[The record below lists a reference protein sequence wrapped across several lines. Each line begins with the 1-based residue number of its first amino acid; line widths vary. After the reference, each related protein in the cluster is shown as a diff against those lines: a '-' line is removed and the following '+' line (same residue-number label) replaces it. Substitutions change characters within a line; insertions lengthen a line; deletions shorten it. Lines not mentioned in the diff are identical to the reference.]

1 MFPPAGERQVRF
13 VGDALAFTLAH
24 PRAREW
30 AEAGWTARLRTNLGR
45 AAALRREVIQ
55 SKFQHVPLAGASWR
69 DLPMRW
75 ADGEWRLAVPLT
87 EVGWFKAKPYLLDAN
102 GFQHWPDGED
112 FGVSVHP
119 NWARTANTIYCAFTR
134 MFGATKTLTSTID
147 PARDAQMNELDRL
160 GYTVIPPSGKL
171 RDLTRELPHIFGTL
185 GCRILH
191 LLPVNPTPTTYARFG
206 RFGSPYAAEDLTGI
220 DPALVEFD
228 QRTTGVEQ
236 FQELTAGIHARG
248 GRVFLDIVINHTGW
262 GSWLQDNHP
271 EWFLRK
277 ADGHFESPGAWG
289 NIWADLV
296 ELAQRDPALWEHI
309 AEALLTWCRRGV
321 DGFRCDAGYKVPAPA
336 WQHIIA
342 RVREEFPDT
351 LFLLEGLGGGWHDTA
366 TLLTEG
372 GMQWAYSELF
382 QEFGAQQVA
391 GYLDHAHAQ
400 STRVGTLVHYS
411 ETHDNNRLA
420 ERGRAWSRLRNQL
433 SALTSVN
440 GGFGF
445 TCGVEWL
452 CAEKI
457 NVHSCRALAWG
468 SAPNL
473 VAELAQLNALLADHP
488 AFFDGAQLTRLSPK
502 DSPVYALR
510 RVSEEGRDAVIVLV
524 NTEPE
529 REHRLTLDVPA
540 SAVNFDLLSQTEN
553 FLPRRELHDGKVT
566 FLLSPGAAHCLS
578 ATAQPVGL
586 GGEAYRRARAQAA
599 FALTAL
605 AHTRPIEAFTAPDW
619 RTLAAQVDAD
629 PHAFLAQLTRS
640 GDSTYAPVLEWSL
653 ADTGRVLLVPPGHWL
668 LVRDTGPFKAT
679 LVPAICNRRPEA
691 ANGLDG
697 DSKSPAHT
705 DSMPTVAGHVAC
717 FPPQSFTG
725 DATLSLDRLAA
736 TPAAASGT
744 LRFLPAEPAPDLALI
759 TNHSASV
766 ALLTNGSGAMAR
778 LGVDLGTVR
787 SKYDCVL
794 GANLHPRVPVDRHVF
809 VKRLRA
815 WVNADGFIT
824 PLNAENLVAFT
835 PGPPAVWRFVANA
848 GDGRSVEIHLLADL
862 VPDRNTTLLRFV
874 RPPHAPALGRELP
887 PECTVSLTVRFDI
900 EDRSFHAETKRNPGS
915 EHHFSANTH
924 SLQGRA
930 GFAFTPAP
938 DRQLKVWADVGRYHH
953 EGEWSVDLPHPNEAT
968 RGQEASGDAFS
979 PGWFELPLR
988 KGHAVTLAAS
998 AEAEEQFDLAAFTFA
1013 SDSATR
1019 AISSLSPIGGE
1030 GRGEG
1035 VLATADSSPPP
1046 PHPNPLPRWGR
1057 GDEEARSARA
1067 ESAGKQGTTEPRPT
1081 GTAKTRALF
1090 DFITESTPLVEP
1102 APAARS
1108 QLELPGL
1115 VVPVA
1120 SSAAPAA
1127 PATPPTFAEQLQ
1139 RAIRAYV
1146 VRRDAGKT
1154 VIAGYPWFLD
1164 WGRDTLICA
1173 RGLLAA
1179 GLREEVRQI
1188 LVTFGRF
1195 AEHGTLPNA
1204 IHGDDASNR
1213 DTSDAP
1219 LWFGVVC
1226 EDFAAAVEL
1235 EFKAQGPKFKVAEFY
1250 ATPVDASGRTL
1261 AEVLRSIAAGYL
1273 PGTPNGIRVDA
1284 ASGLVFSPSHFTWMD
1299 TNYPAGT
1306 PREGYPIEI
1315 QALWIRLL
1323 RQLDRLGIA
1332 PAAEA
1337 WGELAARAEVSL
1349 HELFWLPEHGWFADC
1364 LLARPGGSA
1373 RDAVRDEALRSNC
1386 LLPISLGLVTGE
1398 RARRTVDAA
1407 ARHLVV
1413 PGALRSL
1420 APLPVTPPLPIH
1432 GANGQLLND
1441 PANPYWGRYE
1451 GDEDTRRKPAYH
1463 NGTAWTWTFP
1473 SFCEALARAHDHAP
1487 DALAAA
1493 RAYLGSASDLLTA
1506 GCLGHLPEIVDGD
1519 APHPQRGCD
1528 AQAWGATETL
1538 RVWQWLDGQVSKRP
1552 RAGGAVG

>member
-1 MFPPAGERQVRF
+1 MTPPAGERVVRF
-13 VGDALAFTLAH
+13 VGDTLAFSLKH
-24 PRAREW
+24 SRAREW
-30 AEAGWTARLRTNLGR
+30 AAAGWTARLRTNVGR
-45 AAALRREVIQ
+45 AAAIRREVIQ
-55 SKFQHVPLAGASWR
+55 SKFQKVPLAGASWC

-75 ADGEWRLAVPLT
+75 ADGEWQLALPLT
-87 EVGWFKAKPYLLDAN
+87 EVGWFKSKPYLLDPD
-102 GFQHWPDGED
+102 GFQHWPDGDD

-134 MFGATKTLTSTID
+134 MFGPSKSLVSTAN
-147 PARDAQMNELDRL
+147 PAREAQMNELDRL

-171 RDLTRELPHIFGTL
+171 RDLTRQLPHIFETL

-206 RFGSPYAAEDLTGI
+206 RFGSPYAAEDLTGV

-236 FQELTAGIHARG
+236 FQELTTAVHARG

-262 GSWLQDNHP
+262 GSWLQENHP
-271 EWFLRK
+271 EWFMRK

-289 NIWADLV
+289 TVWEDLV
-296 ELAQRDPALWEHI
+296 ELAQRDPSLWEHI

-342 RVREEFPDT
+342 RVREEFPDA
-351 LFLLEGLGGGWHDTA
+351 LFLLEGLGGGWGDTEN
-366 TLLTEG
+366 LLTEG

-382 QEFGAQQVA
+382 QEFAPRQVA
-391 GYLDHAHAQ
+391 GYLDHAHTQ
-400 STRVGTLVHYS
+400 SARVGTLVHYS

-420 ERGRAWSRLRNQL
+420 ERGRSWSRLRNHL

-468 SAPNL
+468 AEPNL
-473 VAELAQLNALLADHP
+473 VSELARLNALLADHP
-488 AFFDGAQLTRLSPK
+488 AFFDGAKLTRISPS
-502 DSPVYALR
+502 DSTIYALR
-510 RVSEEGRDAVIVLV
+510 RESEEGRDVVLVLV
-524 NTEPE
+524 NTDPE
-529 REHRLTLDVPA
+529 RDHQLTLDLAAETVKH
-540 SAVNFDLLSQTEN
+540 DLLSQTEGI
-553 FLPRRELHDGKVT
+553 LPRREIHDGKVT
-566 FLLSPGAAHCLS
+566 FTLSAGAAHCLA
-578 ATAQPVGL
+578 ATDKPVGL

-605 AHTRPIEAFTAPDW
+605 AHGQAIEHASPVNW
-619 RTLAAQVDAD
+619 RALAAQVDAD
-629 PHAFLAQLTRS
+629 PRGFLAAIHRPGARLSEPQQAAN
-640 GDSTYAPVLEWSL
+640 GVDSSNGERVSAQAAGCGSESRAPSDFSAYAPVVEWTL
-653 ADTGRVLLVPPGHWL
+653 ADTRRVLLVPPGHWL
-668 LVRDTGPFKAT
+668 LVRDDAPFKVTLQSGERLLPHPHPLPAGEGWGEGESAFTPAALPLLPLHADSIPTAT
-679 LVPAICNRRPEA
+679 
-691 ANGLDG
+691 G
-697 DSKSPAHT
+697 HF
-705 DSMPTVAGHVAC
+705 VA

-725 DATLSLDRLAA
+725 DATLALDRLAA
-736 TPAAASGT
+736 TPAAPTGT
-744 LRFLPAEPAPDLALI
+744 IRFLPAEPPPQSSLI
-759 TNHSASV
+759 TDHSL
-766 ALLTNGSGAMAR
+766 ALLTNGAGAMVRMCA
-778 LGVDLGTVR
+778 DLGTVR

-794 GANLHPRVPVDRHVF
+794 GANLHAAVPVDRHVF
-809 VKRLRA
+809 VKRLRV

-835 PGPPAVWRFVANA
+835 PGPPAHWRFVANA
-848 GDGRSVEIHLLADL
+848 GDGRAVEIHLLVDM
-862 VPDRNTTLLRFV
+862 VPGKNTTLLRFV
-874 RPPHAPALGRELP
+874 RPPHAPALGRALP
-887 PECTVSLTVRFDI
+887 PECTVSLTVRLDI
-900 EDRSFHAETKRNPGS
+900 EDRSFHCETQRNPGS
-915 EHHFSANTH
+915 EHHFGANSH
-924 SLQGRA
+924 PLQGLA
-930 GFAFTPAP
+930 GFAFKP
-938 DRQLKVWADVGRYHH
+938 DASRQLKVWADAGRYHH
-953 EGEWSVDLPHPNEAT
+953 AGEWSVNLPHPNEAA
-968 RGQEASGDAFS
+968 RGQQGSGDAFS
-979 PGWFELPLR
+979 PGWFELPLPQGR
-988 KGHAVTLAAS
+988 AVTLAAS
-998 AEAEEQFDLAAFTFA
+998 AEADAVVDPGA
-1013 SDSATR
+1013 
-1019 AISSLSPIGGE
+1019 
-1030 GRGEG
+1030 
-1035 VLATADSSPPP
+1035 
-1046 PHPNPLPRWGR
+1046 
-1057 GDEEARSARA
+1057 
-1067 ESAGKQGTTEPRPT
+1067 
-1081 GTAKTRALF
+1081 
-1090 DFITESTPLVEP
+1090 
-1102 APAARS
+1102 
-1108 QLELPGL
+1108 LELPALG
-1115 VVPVA
+1115 V
-1120 SSAAPAA
+1120 SA
-1127 PATPPTFAEQLQ
+1127 PPSFSAQLQ
-1139 RAIRAYV
+1139 RAVRAYV

-1179 GLREEVRQI
+1179 GLHDEVRQI

-1195 AEHGTLPNA
+1195 AENGTLPNA

-1226 EDFAAAVEL
+1226 EDFAATESASGNRP
-1235 EFKAQGPKFKVAEFY
+1235 AIY
-1250 ATPVDASGRTL
+1250 STPVDAAGRTL
-1261 AEVLRSIAAGYL
+1261 ADVLRCIAEGYL
-1273 PGTPNGIRVDA
+1273 RGTPNGIRVDT
-1284 ASGLVFSPSHFTWMD
+1284 ASGLVWSPSHFTWMD

-1323 RQLDRLGIA
+1323 RQLDRLGVA
-1332 PAAEA
+1332 TEGEA
-1337 WGELAARAEVSL
+1337 WADLAARAEASFN
-1349 HELFWLPEHGWFADC
+1349 ELFWLEDEGWFADC
-1364 LLARPGGSA
+1364 LLASPGVPA

-1386 LLPISLGLVTGE
+1386 LFPISLGLITCE

-1420 APLPVTPPLPIH
+1420 APLSVTPPLPIH

-1487 DALAAA
+1487 EAIAAA
-1493 RAYLGSASDLLTA
+1493 RAYLGSATDLLNT
-1506 GCLGHLPEIVDGD
+1506 GCVGHLPEIVDGD
-1519 APHPQRGCD
+1519 APHTQRGCD
-1528 AQAWGATETL
+1528 AQAWGATEAL
-1538 RVWQWLDGQVSKRP
+1538 RVWRWLALAKQG
-1552 RAGGAVG
+1552 